1 MCRRAGIGLFGLGRC
16 MRRLRAIFDR
26 LRRAAKQ
33 DRRNADCND
42 QHQECD
48 PSESIRFIEDVL
60 RFRLVGHGELR
71 GLSFALAHGRG
82 T

>member
-16 MRRLRAIFDR
+16 MRDLGAIGDR
-26 LRRAAKQ
+26 LRRTAKQ
-33 DRRNADCND
+33 DRRNADSND
-42 QHQECD
+42 QHQECN

-60 RFRLVGHGELR
+60 PFRIVGHGELR
-71 GLSFALAHGRG
+71 GLSFGLAHGRG